1 MMKTFRKTGICFI
14 LVLTVA
20 CLSLVGCSKSYDYQ
34 FSMPKKGETIAVFK
48 TSMGDFTVRF
58 FEKEAPK
65 AVENFVE
72 HAKAGYYDGVTFHR
86 VIEDFMI
93 QGGDPEGT
101 GKGGES
107 IYGEAFEDEIVSY
120 LSPYRGSLCMANRG
134 ADNTNTSQFFIV
146 TCTDTDV
153 SREERLNKSD
163 STPKENRVAQ
173 EKLDLYAEKGG
184 AIWLDN
190 EVSTLYNLSTGDR
203 ANKHTVF
210 GQVIDGMDVVD
221 AISQVPVY
229 SEEEYIDAQID
240 DKNQTEVMENKPKE
254 DVIINTIEITE
265 YSPN

>member
-1 MMKTFRKTGICFI
+1 M
-14 LVLTVA
+14 
-20 CLSLVGCSKSYDYQ
+20 
-34 FSMPKKGETIAVFK
+34 
-48 TSMGDFTVRF
+48 
-58 FEKEAPK
+58 
-65 AVENFVE
+65 
-72 HAKAGYYDGVTFHR
+72 
-86 VIEDFMI
+86 
-93 QGGDPEGT
+93 
-101 GKGGES
+101 
-107 IYGEAFEDEIVSY
+107 
-120 LSPYRGSLCMANRG
+120 
-134 ADNTNTSQFFIV
+134 
-146 TCTDTDV
+146 
-153 SREERLNKSD
+153 
-163 STPKENRVAQ
+163 AQ

-265 YSPN
+265 YSPS

>member
-1 MMKTFRKTGICFI
+1 
-14 LVLTVA
+14 
-20 CLSLVGCSKSYDYQ
+20 
-34 FSMPKKGETIAVFK
+34 
-48 TSMGDFTVRF
+48 
-58 FEKEAPK
+58 
-65 AVENFVE
+65 
-72 HAKAGYYDGVTFHR
+72 
-86 VIEDFMI
+86 
-93 QGGDPEGT
+93 
-101 GKGGES
+101 
-107 IYGEAFEDEIVSY
+107 
-120 LSPYRGSLCMANRG
+120 MANRG

-153 SREERLNKSD
+153 SRAERLNKSD